1 MFVFSDF
8 VTFTKLHVLLLWL
21 KFNRY
26 TQIAL
31 SAVWYVGIAV
41 VKYSLSIILQQNNFK
56 SCLHFVAL
64 RNTSFTQQGQFNK
77 NVKTSA
83 SISTNKAQ
91 RRFATKRQKTL
102 PCKRLFHFSIYLI
115 CFNTF
120 VHRFYLLLTMLS
132 NHALHAFCFFEQ
144 AKKFSAKQIF
154 IVGML

>member
-8 VTFTKLHVLLLWL
+8 VTFTELHVLLLWL

-41 VKYSLSIILQQNNFK
+41 VKYSLSIILQQNNVK

-91 RRFATKRQKTL
+91 HQFVTKRQKTL
-102 PCKRLFHFSIYLI
+102 PCKRLFHFRPYLI

-120 VHRFYLLLTMLS
+120 VHRFYLLLKMLS
-132 NHALHAFCFFEQ
+132 NHALHAFCFF
-144 AKKFSAKQIF
+144 
-154 IVGML
+154 